1 MQNAKLLDLV
11 RSGQVPIVIRED
23 GIPEIAAGE
32 PYYELVQAVRA
43 LAAGYMWLFN
53 DNKVKTRLLAAAD
66 HKGKEDRK

>member
-32 PYYELVQAVRA
+32 PYYELMLAVRA
-43 LAAGYMWLFN
+43 MAAGYMRLYN
-53 DNKVKTRLLAAAD
+53 QNKVMTRLLAAAD
-66 HKGKEDRK
+66 HKGKEERK